1 MRLGVNPSH
10 AYAWCKTRKGGWR
23 IAQSPIL
30 GTAVTVNRLNHL
42 CTSPIFNTINK
53 FCQVNEG
60 PVCPLRKIDLGNL
73 FFEGEERSS
82 RTQGGLRGADIREIW

>member
-10 AYAWCKTRKGGWR
+10 AYAWGKTRKGGWR

-30 GTAVTVNRLNHL
+30 GTAVTVNR

-60 PVCPLRKIDLGNL
+60 PVCPRDKKDLGNL

-82 RTQGGLRGADIREIW
+82 RTQGGVSRADIEVVW